1 MGTNRLWTTI
11 HSYQEIFNCRTC
23 SNVSRTSFTLVWSSL
38 QATGFVCICGNRMD
52 TKLMGILK
60 SMKIQVLLI
69 KLASSCLRQT
79 DQKNILTLNIHM
91 LFTGNVILNISV
103 VTKNFLGSINFSC
116 ENISNCHLLTYMQP
130 EDHPV

>member
-52 TKLMGILK
+52 TKLVGNLK
-60 SMKIQVLLI
+60 INEDS
-69 KLASSCLRQT
+69 
-79 DQKNILTLNIHM
+79 
-91 LFTGNVILNISV
+91 
-103 VTKNFLGSINFSC
+103 GSANKVG
-116 ENISNCHLLTYMQP
+116 L
-130 EDHPV
+130 